1 MGFALRSSRN
11 GGGLLAAASD
21 DSGVIVRREFAYGKD
36 ASDADTA
43 RRGQQTSRSIGGSGA
58 SPAELKLIVLQKIN
72 INLPVGVCGADR
84 NRGVDLVRARLGNL
98 NAVRVEPTATNG
110 AAAGCRKSAGWAA
123 E

>member
-1 MGFALRSSRN
+1 MGFALRSTRS
-11 GGGLLAAASD
+11 GGGLVAAASGD
-21 DSGVIVRREFAYGKD
+21 TASPIRREFVCGKG

-43 RRGQQTSRSIGGSGA
+43 HRRQRTSQSTGGSGA

-110 AAAGCRKSAGWAA
+110 AGCRKRV
-123 E
+123 